1 MPSPLFFPI
10 PLAGRLYDGML
21 GAGSL
26 TTLAVAANT
35 LYATPLF
42 IPDTITVSAL
52 GVEVTTFATGNVRLG
67 LYYDLAGQPG
77 TLLLDG
83 GATSTGTSNGF
94 KSVAVSQ
101 ALSAGTWWLAAVF
114 DATLQQIG
122 AVHGRAFAARRP
134 R

>member
-83 GATSTGTSNGF
+83 GATSTGGAT
-94 KSVAVSQ
+94 
-101 ALSAGTWWLAAVF
+101 SAGGSVVRRGSMSYVVRSSGALQFVPPPRI
-114 DATLQQIG
+114 DASF
-122 AVHGRAFAARRP
+122 RALVITES
-134 R
+134 